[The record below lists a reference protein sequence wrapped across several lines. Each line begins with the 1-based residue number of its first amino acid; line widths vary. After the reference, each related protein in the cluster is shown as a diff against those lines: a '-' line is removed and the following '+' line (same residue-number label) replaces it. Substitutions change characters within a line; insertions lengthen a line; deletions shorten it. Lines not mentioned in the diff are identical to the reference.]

1 MKETKGIS
9 LVVLV
14 ITIIVMIIIAGAIII
29 SLSNT
34 NIIDQ
39 AEKASNDYTIA
50 QEKEKIGLALSEWQ
64 IEKYVGEKSIKE
76 TIKYSLEGTATVLG
90 NDHGP
95 LTVIFNKTE
104 NAYTVTKDGTVLVR
118 EDSLLEKY
126 ILGSNLVGRPIT
138 DIFNLDDSTFK
149 DDEKTVD
156 KDETQTIGA
165 NFVAST
171 LASNELKIIYFES
184 QGIIYKIGFNVN
196 SYLTD
201 KEYGVVDI
209 YEPEEGS
216 RVGKYV
222 EDENGATWRIIYD
235 DDIHGLQM
243 ISTNTFKYNGSNF
256 YLGYYNTLI
265 TDWTS
270 INSVSSE
277 FGLADLNGNKSLD
290 DNLEKSIYSYNQA
303 IETLNTACENLFKEN
318 GVYTKTYIQDVRSA
332 GSNPVFA
339 NKNSENATVTTSANF
354 PLLETLPKNN
364 VSQAAGIV
372 NGKGYGTDN
381 NFETDFDRM
390 VALGINASDTGYWL
404 ASRVVIA
411 ASNDVQFGVRYV
423 YGGNTCIGYN
433 LWGVRET
440 GTFDNNGYIAL
451 RPVVSLKSSIKFV
464 EETDGS
470 EGNPYKFN

>member
-1 MKETKGIS
+1 MKETKGLS

-76 TIKYSLEGTATVLG
+76 IIKYSLEGTATVLG
-90 NDHGP
+90 NDNGP

-243 ISTNTFKYNGSNF
+243 ISTNTFKYNGSIF

-303 IETLNTACENLFKEN
+303 IET
-318 GVYTKTYIQDVRSA
+318 
-332 GSNPVFA
+332 
-339 NKNSENATVTTSANF
+339 
-354 PLLETLPKNN
+354 
-364 VSQAAGIV
+364 
-372 NGKGYGTDN
+372 
-381 NFETDFDRM
+381 
-390 VALGINASDTGYWL
+390 
-404 ASRVVIA
+404 
-411 ASNDVQFGVRYV
+411 
-423 YGGNTCIGYN
+423 
-433 LWGVRET
+433 
-440 GTFDNNGYIAL
+440 
-451 RPVVSLKSSIKFV
+451 
-464 EETDGS
+464 
-470 EGNPYKFN
+470 